1 MKKLILG
8 LSFLFIAVL
17 SFAQSNEVSLA
28 AEEIL
33 KFTAEEYA
41 DKVQSELNE
50 VCNLK
55 AEQSQKVY
63 DIALKTAKKAQR
75 LAEHNTTNPAND
87 YVAKLNKTVQRGE
100 AYIVN
105 MLDKSQVASYN
116 KKDRILNKEQII
128 KDRQARAK
136 AVNESKAAESRRS
149 RQ

>member
-17 SFAQSNEVSLA
+17 SFAQNNEISVA

-41 DKVQSELNE
+41 EKVQSELNQ

-63 DIALKTAKKAQR
+63 DLALRTAKKAQR
-75 LAEHNTTNPAND
+75 LAEHNTTNPADD

-105 MLDKSQVASYN
+105 ILDRNQIASYN
-116 KKDRILNKEQII
+116 KKERLLNKEELIRN
-128 KDRQARAK
+128 RQARAK
-136 AVNESKAAESRRS
+136 AVNESNAAARRS
-149 RQ
+149 SRQ

>member
-17 SFAQSNEVSLA
+17 SFAQTNEVSLA
-28 AEEIL
+28 AEDLL
-33 KFTAEEYA
+33 KYTAEEYA
-41 DKVQSELNE
+41 EKVQNELIE

-55 AEQSQKVY
+55 GEQSQKVY
-63 DIALKTAKKAQR
+63 DIALKTAKKAIA
-75 LAEHNTTNPAND
+75 LAEHNATNPADD
-87 YVAKLNKTVQRGE
+87 YAYKLNKTVQRGE

-105 MLDKSQVASYN
+105 MLDKNQVAMYN
-116 KKDRILNKEQII
+116 KKERILNKEQLI

-136 AVNESKAAESRRS
+136 AVNEANAARAT

>member
-17 SFAQSNEVSLA
+17 SFAQTK
-28 AEEIL
+28 L
-33 KFTAEEYA
+33 KYTAEEYA
-41 DKVQSELNE
+41 EKVQNELIE

-55 AEQSQKVY
+55 GEQSQKVY
-63 DIALKTAKKAQR
+63 DIALKTAKKAIA
-75 LAEHNTTNPAND
+75 LAEHNATNPADD
-87 YVAKLNKTVQRGE
+87 YAYKLNKTVQRGE

-105 MLDKSQVASYN
+105 MLDKNQVAMYN
-116 KKDRILNKEQII
+116 KKERILNKEQLI

-136 AVNESKAAESRRS
+136 AVNEANAARAT

>member
-17 SFAQSNEVSLA
+17 SFAQSSEISTTAND
-28 AEEIL
+28 IL
-33 KFTAEEYA
+33 KYTAEEFA
-41 DKVQSELNE
+41 EKTQNELNQ

-55 AEQSQKVY
+55 ADQSQKVY
-63 DIALKTAKKAQR
+63 EIALKTAKTAHG
-75 LAEHNTTNPAND
+75 LAEHNATNTADD
-87 YVAKLNKTVQRGE
+87 YAMKLNTIVSRGE

-105 MLDKSQVASYN
+105 ILDKNQVAAYN
-116 KKDRILNKEQII
+116 KKERILNKEQLI

-136 AVNESKAAESRRS
+136 AHNEAKAARAT